1 MPSPKVTKPDPPKT
15 VDLLQAKEHFDR
27 TLAAFRRAV
36 LGSDGETWLPP
47 EWVLDAGETPVMAMA
62 TRWVDIYKDGT
73 DNPAKKVPTGLLCAA
88 SELLERA
95 AAVNEAKEVLKGL
108 VVALRAALKPDE
120 VREQL
125 RTVGMAD
132 YDLNKTYQRV
142 MVLPHRIQSISWTW
156 AVGHRKVEP
165 VTVRDL
171 RKRAYDQSEG
181 TQAKILQNLQP
192 FTDDTELARVKTRD
206 VQLRANIHQLVD
218 GEWVRKAIVTP
229 GPILLN
235 QPTLP
240 GSKVWRP
247 EPPRDDKGRV
257 IVPERKARSDQVLSA
272 TPACTIDGVEYF
284 AYLKPPKTAK
294 RKADD
299 GQA

>member
-62 TRWVDIYKDGT
+62 TRWVDIYKDGK
-73 DNPAKKVPTGLLCAA
+73 DPAAKVPTGLLCAA
-88 SELLERA
+88 TELLEHA
-95 AAVNEAKEVLKGL
+95 AAVNEAKEALKGM

-142 MVLPHRIQSISWTW
+142 MLLPHRIQSISWTW

-171 RKRAYDQSEG
+171 RKRAYDQSERI
-181 TQAKILQNLQP
+181 QAAILEDLQP
-192 FTDDTELARVKTRD
+192 YTDATELARVKTRD

>member
-1 MPSPKVTKPDPPKT
+1 MPSEKVIKPDPPKT
-15 VDLLQAKEHFDR
+15 VDLLQAKEQLDR

-36 LGSDGETWLPP
+36 LGCDGETWLPP
-47 EWVLDAGETPVMAMA
+47 EFELDAGETPALAMA
-62 TRWVDIYKDGT
+62 AKWVDIYKAGKD
-73 DNPAKKVPTGLLCAA
+73 ASVQVPTGLLCA
-88 SELLERA
+88 SELLEHA
-95 AAVNEAKEVLKGL
+95 TAVNEAKETLKGL
-108 VVALRAALKPDE
+108 VVALRAALKPDD

-125 RTVGMAD
+125 RTVGMID

-165 VTVRDL
+165 VTVREL
-171 RKRAYDQSEG
+171 RRRAYDQSERI
-181 TQAKILQNLQP
+181 QAAILEDLQP
-192 FTDDTELARVKTRD
+192 YTDATELARVKTRD
-206 VQLRANIHQLVD
+206 VQLRANIHRLIQ
-218 GEWVRKAIVTP
+218 GEWERKAIVTP

-235 QPTLP
+235 QATLP
-240 GSKVWRP
+240 GTIVWRP

-257 IVPERKARSDQVLSA
+257 LVPERKSRSDQVLSA

-284 AYLKPPKTAK
+284 AYLTPPKTVK

-299 GQA
+299 VPT